1 MGEQNWYSARVYMTQ
16 YALRNTYYGMF
27 VNGKRQGQGTFLYA
41 NGAKYE
47 GSWVKDL
54 KDGWVSSLSV
64 SKRAKAIVGSRSLRV
79 KIIEGQGH

>member
-27 VNGKRQGQGTFLYA
+27 VNGKRHGQGTFLYA

-47 GSWVKDL
+47 GSWVNDL
-54 KDGWVSSLSV
+54 KDGWVSLTWTHLEPLFQTSF
-64 SKRAKAIVGSRSLRV
+64 I
-79 KIIEGQGH
+79 